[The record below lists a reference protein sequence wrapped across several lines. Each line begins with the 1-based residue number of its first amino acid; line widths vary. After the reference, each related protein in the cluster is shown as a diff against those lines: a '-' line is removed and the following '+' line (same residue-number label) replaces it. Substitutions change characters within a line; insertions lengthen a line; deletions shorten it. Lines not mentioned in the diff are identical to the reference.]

1 MSKSSNLYLQT
12 PLLQSTCLSN
22 RYGYNVYLKL
32 ENVQPA
38 GSFKIRGI
46 GNRCKKV
53 GIYKFTKDFR
63 PISSWKYFCTFL
75 ICENNLLSLFS
86 KMLGYSPP
94 STSDFPNSCIARGCL
109 GLFLGGVIKA

>member
-1 MSKSSNLYLQT
+1 VGVAYNLNAGYFKMEDGIKVSNSSNLYLET

-22 RYGYNVYLKL
+22 RFGYNVYLKL

-53 GIYKFTKDFR
+53 T
-63 PISSWKYFCTFL
+63 L
-75 ICENNLLSLFS
+75 
-86 KMLGYSPP
+86 
-94 STSDFPNSCIARGCL
+94 
-109 GLFLGGVIKA
+109 

>member
-1 MSKSSNLYLQT
+1 MEGKNVSNSSNLYLQT

-22 RYGYNVYLKL
+22 RFGYNVYLKL

-53 GIYKFTKDFR
+53 GI
-63 PISSWKYFCTFL
+63 L
-75 ICENNLLSLFS
+75 
-86 KMLGYSPP
+86 
-94 STSDFPNSCIARGCL
+94 
-109 GLFLGGVIKA
+109 